1 MRKLLLAVS
10 FFFALTNYADA
21 QYLNCGTDIEYNKA
35 KARNPFLAQARL
47 DYDRMIEEKM
57 LELRQNRDG
66 ETDAILVI
74 PVVFHIIHNNG
85 PENISDAQIWDQME
99 VLNRDYNKLNAD
111 TIVVV
116 EGFDTIIANVRLE
129 FRLAQL
135 DFLGNCTSGIERIR
149 SVETYVGDNGSKLNQ
164 WPRER
169 YLNVWTV
176 ASMENGT
183 AGYSQYPSSVIDVE
197 SARADG
203 VIIRH
208 NYIGRIGTGNEW
220 SSRALTHEIGHYLDL
235 QHLWGS
241 TNSPEVECGDDGVQ
255 DTPRTEGHLSCP
267 AYDMACFAQNMNGNA
282 IEDLV
287 TSYTFDDIET
297 TDGTID
303 PTEVP
308 QGIFTEDSLERLHFG
323 SFHSSGVS
331 SATANDGHFEFSN
344 WSTGAPDSASL
355 LTELTGNLNTAK
367 YYEFTLT
374 PSPGSLMTLTNI
386 LFDVKRSETGP
397 RTYSVRSNLTN
408 NYGTNLSVSAVGN
421 TPYISH
427 VPASNAATYYF
438 INTDTTLMLSGSK
451 VNLGSA
457 YANIQQPVTFRIYA
471 WNAEDTDGTFEI
483 DNVVVQGSF
492 GLSANVQNYMEY
504 SYCSVMFTEGQK
516 ARMRAALASTISS
529 RNNLYTEN
537 NRALT
542 GTDDLPHPC
551 SPQADFYPL
560 NRFVCIGDETT
571 FWDNSTNAMP
581 TSWLWTF
588 EDGNPATSTEQYP
601 DVSFNSYGRKTVTLT
616 VGNDQGSSSK
626 TIEQCV
632 IVAPEGTEFPGGLLQ
647 EGFDSYD
654 EFYNHWIPG
663 NYDNNGSFFQQVS
676 NVGFSN
682 NTSAKLNAYDM
693 SITTIDEGG
702 FDIDELV
709 SPVMDLSSL
718 SGNAVCSFRWA
729 YATQSTDIAGIT
741 ERLDVLISKDCGKT
755 YDANQAINPRKRL
768 ESTDL
773 VTAGNVSQ
781 SYVPMSS
788 AEWEVTSFSIPS
800 SYLTDGFRMKFI
812 LYAGM
817 YPNNLYLD
825 DINITGTVGVEE
837 AGADFYGAKLYPNPT
852 EDGVTTLSYYNPG
865 GAAMEITLTDMS
877 GRLVEK
883 WNPSNNVPGNRF
895 VEISTTELPKGM
907 YLVSLKS
914 ERNTETLKL
923 IVK

>member
-10 FFFALTNYADA
+10 FFLALANFADA

-57 LELRQNRDG
+57 LEMRQNRDG
-66 ETDAILVI
+66 ETEAVLVI
-74 PVVFHIIHNNG
+74 PVVFHVIHNNG

-111 TIVVV
+111 TIQVV

-129 FRLAQL
+129 FQLAQL
-135 DFLGNCTSGIERIR
+135 DFEGNCTNGIDRIQ
-149 SVETYVGDNGSKLNQ
+149 SIETYVGDNGSKLNQ

-183 AGYSQYPSSVIDVE
+183 AGYSQYPSSVIDIN

-208 NYIGRIGTGNEW
+208 NYIGRIGTGNEAY
-220 SSRALTHEIGHYLDL
+220 SRALTHEVGHYLDL

-255 DTPRTEGHLSCP
+255 DTPPTEGHLSCP
-267 AYDMACFAQNMNGNA
+267 LYDMACFPQNMNGNA
-282 IEDLV
+282 IEDLI

-297 TDGTID
+297 NDGTFD
-303 PTEVP
+303 PTVVP
-308 QGIFTEDSLERLHFG
+308 QGIYTDDGLERLNFG
-323 SFHSSGVS
+323 SFHASGVS
-331 SATANDGHFEFSN
+331 SATENNGHFEFSN
-344 WSTGAPDSASL
+344 WTTGAPDHATL
-355 LTELTGNLNTAK
+355 LTELTGTLSTAK

-374 PSPGSLMTLTNI
+374 PSPGSLMNLTNI

-397 RTYSVRSNLTN
+397 RTYAVRSSLN
-408 NYGTNLSVSAVGN
+408 NYGTNLGVSAVGN

-427 VPASNAATYYF
+427 VPANNSATYYF
-438 INTDTTLMLSGSK
+438 INTDTTLVLEGSK
-451 VNLGSA
+451 VNLGSVFT
-457 YANIQQPVTFRIYA
+457 NLQQPVTFRIYA
-471 WNAEDTDGTFEI
+471 WNAEDTDGSFEV

-516 ARMRAALASTISS
+516 ARMRAALASSISS
-529 RNNLYTEN
+529 RNNLYSDT

-542 GTDDLPHPC
+542 GTDGQPHPC
-551 SPQADFYPL
+551 SPIADFYPEH
-560 NRFVCIGDETT
+560 RFLCIGDETT
-571 FWDNSTNAMP
+571 FRDNSTRATP

-601 DVSFNSYGRKTVTLT
+601 QVSFNSYGRKTVTLT
-616 VGNDQGSSSK
+616 VGNDNGSDSK

-632 IVAPEGTEFPGGLLQ
+632 IVAPDGTEFAGGLLQ

-663 NYDNNGSFFQQVS
+663 NYDNNGSFFHQVS
-676 NVGFSN
+676 NVGYSN
-682 NTSAKLNAYDM
+682 NTCAKLNAFDM
-693 SITTIDEGG
+693 DVTSIDEGG

-709 SPVMDLSSL
+709 SPVMNLSNIS
-718 SGNAVCSFRWA
+718 SNAVCTFKWS
-729 YATQSTDIAGIT
+729 YATQSTDLAGILD
-741 ERLDVLISKDCGKT
+741 RLDVLISNDCGKT
-755 YDANQAINPRKRL
+755 YSTNQLINPRISL
-768 ESTDL
+768 SSTDL
-773 VTAGNVSQ
+773 VTAGNVNQ
-781 SYVPMSS
+781 SFVPTSS
-788 AEWEVTSFSIPS
+788 AEWEETSFTIPN
-800 SYLTDGFRMKFI
+800 SYLTNGFRMKFI
-812 LYAGM
+812 YYAGM

-825 DINITGTVGVEE
+825 DINITGSVNVDEVD
-837 AGADFYGAKLYPNPT
+837 ADFYGAQLFPNPT
-852 EDGVTTLSYYNPG
+852 VDGTTTLSYYNPG
-865 GAAMEITLTDMS
+865 GVAMEITLTDMS
-877 GRLVEK
+877 GRVVEK
-883 WNPSNNVPGNRF
+883 WNPNNNAPGNRY
-895 VEISTTELPKGM
+895 VEIATSQLPKGM

-914 ERNTETLKL
+914 ERNAETLKL